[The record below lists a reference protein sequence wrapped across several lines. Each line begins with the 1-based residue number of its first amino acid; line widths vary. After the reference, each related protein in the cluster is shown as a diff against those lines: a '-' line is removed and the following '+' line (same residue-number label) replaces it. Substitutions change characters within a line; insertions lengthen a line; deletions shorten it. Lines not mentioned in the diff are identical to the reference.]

1 MINQTSYPDVSGLFL
16 SEAELKLDKA
26 GITINKVIETSPPKN
41 VKGEIEDGFRVIRI
55 TKYDNKTCDLLV
67 CRPL

>member
-1 MINQTSYPDVSGLFL
+1 MISQTSFPDVSGLL
-16 SEAELKLDKA
+16 LGDAKLMLDKV

-41 VKGEIEDGFRVIRI
+41 IKGEIEDGFRVIRI

>member
-1 MINQTSYPDVSGLFL
+1 MMDQASFPDVSGLL
-16 SEAELKLDKA
+16 LCDARLLLDGA
-26 GITINKVIETSPPKN
+26 GIIINKVIETSPPKN
-41 VKGEIEDGFRVIRI
+41 LKGEIENGFRVIRV